1 MQNKNYKI
9 EKELIKFNLL
19 TQERVGLNKPNR
31 LYLLK
36 PNYDIEASH
45 IKELPNSQFQNNE
58 FEVLELI

>member
-45 IKELPNSQFQNNE
+45 IRNFQIHSSRTMNLK
-58 FEVLELI
+58 F